1 MVGLN
6 INNIYI
12 SHSEFKEMLLKYGKA
27 IQHNKYKT
35 KVPYE
40 CYRRLMKEC
49 IKGVRLIE
57 DSENNYYFYDDDE
70 EKYEEAQ
77 DYFAESVGHHKVAR
91 IQTTP
96 RSPLI
101 MIMESG
107 HEFCDFLRN
116 YYLVYR
122 SDWNTPRKEE
132 KKEDEN
138 MAIVNS
144 NITECTLTWDNNSA
158 TSNSSLVYGS
168 TADREYDCLWTTT
181 PNYINDWSNVR
192 DSRNITLDSVNL
204 NEALKELAGAAQT
217 TAGAVSNIGNEI
229 KKLNN
234 KNEKENK
241 KMKGFNFDFGPCTT
255 DNVRMSMYG
264 IAVKNQAGEWVSYN
278 PSTGEI
284 INVDIFN
291 FEGGKYM
298 FKMPV
303 APAQI
308 AAGDVIIHNKKAMF
322 VLDKDENGF
331 IVVDPHAG
339 EEKKVV
345 PTSNCFGFNF
355 ITKVVSMFDAFAAA
369 PTPDAPFG
377 NFLPFMMMDSDSKDF
392 DPMMMM
398 LMMSQNGNMGDMFSN
413 PMMMYFLMKDN
424 GNDNMLPLMMMMGQ
438 GCGHNCKCGK

>member
-1 MVGLN
+1 MNVLN
-6 INNIYI
+6 TVYFSHDEMKNILEHYGKVI
-12 SHSEFKEMLLKYGKA
+12 RDNDYPLFKEK
-27 IQHNKYKT
+27 I
-35 KVPYE
+35 PYE
-40 CYRRLMKEC
+40 SYRRLYGC
-49 IKGVRLIE
+49 SKGVVVIE
-57 DSENNYYFYDDDE
+57 HDDKTLWFYDATFEYNEPIYAEDGRGTKLIRFCE
-70 EKYEEAQ
+70 EKQ
-77 DYFAESVGHHKVAR
+77 PFILVIK
-91 IQTTP
+91 P
-96 RSPLI
+96 
-101 MIMESG
+101 
-107 HEFCDFLRN
+107 DFDFYN
-116 YYLVYR
+116 FFFTYYLRHHGDYH
-122 SDWNTPRKEE
+122 PQKE

-138 MAIVNS
+138 MAIMNS
-144 NITECTLTWDNNSA
+144 NVTECTLTWNNNSA
-158 TSNSSLVYGS
+158 TSNSSLAYGS

-181 PNYINDWSNVR
+181 PNYINDWANVKG
-192 DSRNITLDSVNL
+192 NWTITLDDVSIGD
-204 NEALKELAGAAQT
+204 ALKELAGAAQT

-229 KKLNN
+229 KKLND

-264 IAVKNQAGEWVSYN
+264 IAVKNQASEWVSYN

-303 APAQI
+303 APAQV

-377 NFLPFMMMDSDSKDF
+377 NFLPFMMMDSNGKDF

-398 LMMSQNGNMGDMFSN
+398 LMMNQNGNMGDMFNN